1 MNFPLV
7 SVIIAVYNVEKYLE
21 RCLTSVINQTLYDI
35 EILCIDDC
43 STDSSRS
50 LCEGFSKKDS
60 RIKVIALE
68 KHSGAAVARNKGLEM
83 AAGDYYGFVDS
94 DDEIDKNYYEALY
107 EKAKETGAQVVK
119 CERRTFEL
127 DGRTWESHLN
137 YEIRENDDLY
147 FTHEWQCGLYKAS
160 LIKDNG
166 IRFADELI
174 KAQDIVFLTEVLLKK
189 TTPLAFVDGVYYNY
203 YKRADSLNAS
213 KIPLESIK
221 SAVKARKCQVSI
233 INKFAL
239 YDKKRDVYFYLYL
252 KYLDNIVNSIA
263 FQNDSFE
270 AKLECAKGVICIYNL
285 CKDREYLKKRLAY
298 RQEVLSCIVTPP
310 PA

>member
-1 MNFPLV
+1 M
-7 SVIIAVYNVEKYLE
+7 
-21 RCLTSVINQTLYDI
+21 
-35 EILCIDDC
+35 
-43 STDSSRS
+43 
-50 LCEGFSKKDS
+50 
-60 RIKVIALE
+60 
-68 KHSGAAVARNKGLEM
+68 ARNKGLEM

-147 FTHEWQCGLYKAS
+147 FTHEWWCGLYKAS

-203 YKRADSLNAS
+203 YKRADSLDGL

-221 SAVKARKCQVSI
+221 SAVKARKYQVSS
-233 INKFAL
+233 INKCGL
-239 YDKKRDVYFYLYL
+239 YGKKRDVYFYLYL
-252 KYLDNIVNSIA
+252 EYLDNIVDSIA

-285 CKDREYLKKRLAY
+285 CKDREY
-298 RQEVLSCIVTPP
+298 
-310 PA
+310 